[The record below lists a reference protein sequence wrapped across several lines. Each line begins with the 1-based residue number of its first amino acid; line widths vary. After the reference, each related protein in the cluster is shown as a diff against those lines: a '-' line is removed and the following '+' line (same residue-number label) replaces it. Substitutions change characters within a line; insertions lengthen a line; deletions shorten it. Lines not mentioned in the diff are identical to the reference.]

1 MKVIR
6 DWRGFAE
13 AGGKRGG
20 VLSVGNFDGV
30 HVGHAAMLSA
40 GRAEATRR
48 GVGFTIMTFDPHP
61 GVVLGKGD
69 RPPLITL
76 EQKIELLAAFG
87 AEVLIVIQTTREF
100 LGMEPEIFLREVV
113 TGGGGGAVGA
123 AVMVEGAT
131 FTFGR
136 GAKGNVRMLQERG
149 AEFGIEVVVTPT
161 REVVLSDLMVV
172 NVSSSLVRWLI
183 GQGRVAD
190 AAKCLGR
197 AYALRGKV
205 VEGAKRG
212 RTIGFPTAN
221 VACEQLL
228 PAAGIYGGWAKL
240 ADGRVFKAATSVG
253 TNPTFDGKATTV
265 EAFLLDFS
273 GDLYGQVMEV
283 GFERWVREMYTFGG
297 VEPLVRQMERDVAE
311 VRDGKM
317 GATGAIEG

>member
-6 DWRGFAE
+6 DWREFAE

-40 GRAEATRR
+40 GRAEARRR

-61 GVVLGKGD
+61 GVVLGKGN
-69 RPPLITL
+69 RPPLVTL
-76 EQKIELLAAFG
+76 EQKIELLSAFG

-100 LGMEPEIFLREVV
+100 LGMEPEVFLRAVV
-113 TGGGGGAVGA
+113 TEAVGA
-123 AVMVEGAT
+123 AVMVEGPT

-136 GAKGNVRMLQERG
+136 GAKGTVEMLRERG
-149 AEFGIEVVVTPT
+149 GEFGIEVVETPT
-161 REVVLSDLMVV
+161 REAVLSDLTVV

-228 PAAGIYGGWAKL
+228 PASGVYGGWAKL
-240 ADGRVFKAATSVG
+240 ADGRVFQAATSVG

-273 GDLYGQVMEV
+273 GDLYGQVIEV

-297 VEPLVRQMERDVAE
+297 VEALVRQMERDVGE
-311 VRDGKM
+311 VRGK
-317 GATGAIEG
+317 